1 MPRGRFG
8 PFVGVLLFLSAEALA
23 STLGGVRGIVHD
35 PGHRPIEGA
44 QVTIRAQASDWSA
57 KTESDA
63 NGEFHFDA
71 VPVGIYEVTV
81 EVTNFASSKQEIS
94 VTTEENPVFHFQLEL
109 GAMKQAVEVSGTTS
123 KLSTQ
128 SSTLQITV
136 PRQQIVQT
144 PGADQTNSL
153 AMITDF
159 VPGAYMVHDMLHMR
173 GGHQVNSFIDCIPV
187 LNTSIAE
194 NVAPLINPK
203 NVESLEVQRGGYS
216 AEYGDRTY
224 GIFNVVSPSGFERD
238 SQGELVVSYGNFH
251 TTDDQLNF
259 GGHTERFAYYASL
272 DGNRSD
278 LGLATPVS
286 AVIHDQDS
294 GLGAFLSLLYNP
306 SPRNQVRWIASL
318 RGDHYEIP
326 NTPEDQAVGIRDLD
340 TEQDY
345 LVGFQW
351 AHTVPGGLLFSL
363 SPYYHFNSAHYVG
376 GPGDTP
382 FILDDHGRSSYVG
395 ARALL
400 QMQKKKNNA
409 RFGLEVWGQY
419 NNTLV
424 RLTANPGTQVLQQQ
438 QQHWANTEVL
448 FAEDQYR
455 PTSWLTLNAG
465 VRLT

>member
-44 QVTIRAQASDWSA
+44 QVTIRAQGSDWSA
-57 KTESDA
+57 KTKSDA
-63 NGEFHFDA
+63 DGEFHFDA
-71 VPVGIYEVTV
+71 VPVGGYEITV
-81 EVTNFASSKQEIS
+81 DAANFAPSEKEIS
-94 VTTEENPVFHFQLEL
+94 VTTGNAPVLHFQLEL
-109 GAMKQAVEVSGTTS
+109 GAMKQAVEVSATTS

-136 PRQQIVQT
+136 SRQQIVQT

-159 VPGAYMVHDMLHMR
+159 VPGAYMVHDMLHVR
-173 GGHQVNSFIDCIPV
+173 GGHQVNWFIDGIPV

-238 SQGELVVSYGNFH
+238 SQGELVLSYGNFH
-251 TTDDQLNF
+251 TTDNQLNF

-278 LGLATPVS
+278 LGLDTPTP
-286 AVIHDQDS
+286 AVIHDQQS
-294 GLGAFLSLLYNP
+294 GLDGFLSLLYNP
-306 SPRNQVRWIASL
+306 SARNQVRWIASL
-318 RGDHYEIP
+318 RGDHYQIP
-326 NTPEDQAVGIRDLD
+326 NTPDDQTAGIRDLD
-340 TEQDY
+340 LERDS

-351 AHTVPGGLLFSL
+351 VHTTPSGFLFSF
-363 SPYYHFNSAHYVG
+363 S
-376 GPGDTP
+376 
-382 FILDDHGRSSYVG
+382 
-395 ARALL
+395 
-400 QMQKKKNNA
+400 
-409 RFGLEVWGQY
+409 
-419 NNTLV
+419 
-424 RLTANPGTQVLQQQ
+424 
-438 QQHWANTEVL
+438 
-448 FAEDQYR
+448 
-455 PTSWLTLNAG
+455 
-465 VRLT
+465 